1 MKKEIKIPKQF
12 NERELQIAA
21 ILASFG
27 AKKEEMGVI
36 ELSIA
41 YGVECWERGRE
52 EMKEEIAKNLKP
64 LKAMILRKKIGYSLV
79 VLMLVA
85 VEIFFVW
92 ISSFEVLVW
101 QFSIGAVFV
110 VVAYLLRPE

>member
-1 MKKEIKIPKQF
+1 MSKKEIKLPKQF

-41 YGVECWERGRE
+41 FGAECWERGRE

-64 LKAMILRKKIGYSLV
+64 LKA
-79 VLMLVA
+79 
-85 VEIFFVW
+85 E
-92 ISSFEVLVW
+92 
-101 QFSIGAVFV
+101 
-110 VVAYLLRPE
+110 

>member
-1 MKKEIKIPKQF
+1 MSKKEIKLPMQL

-41 YGVECWERGRE
+41 YGAECWERGRE
-52 EMKEEIAKNLKP
+52 EKGK
-64 LKAMILRKKIGYSLV
+64 
-79 VLMLVA
+79 
-85 VEIFFVW
+85 EIFKKL
-92 ISSFEVLVW
+92 SDAGSDHAVL
-101 QFSIGAVFV
+101 IKPADK
-110 VVAYLLRPE
+110 AD

>member
-1 MKKEIKIPKQF
+1 MSKKEIKIPKQF

-41 YGVECWERGRE
+41 FGAECWERGRE
-52 EMKEEIAKNLKP
+52 EMKEELSEKLSEQDQSYQDLKDWAESKG
-64 LKAMILRKKIGYSLV
+64 LD
-79 VLMLVA
+79 VA
-85 VEIFFVW
+85 TY
-92 ISSFEVLVW
+92 
-101 QFSIGAVFV
+101 GA
-110 VVAYLLRPE
+110 